1 MCGIAGIYYFDSAAR
16 VEQPLLERMTSVI
29 SHRGPNGHGFFIDGQ
44 VGLGHRRLS
53 VIDLDGGGQPMIDEP
68 SRRVIVYNGE
78 IFNYRELRET
88 LKNGGT
94 SFRTKSDTE
103 VLLKLAN
110 PAVESWAH
118 ELNGMFAF
126 ALWDPR
132 ERSLLVMRDRFGVK
146 PLYYVSTPEF
156 FAFSSEIKSLLQIP
170 GVRAEVNTD
179 SVAEYLAFR
188 HVLEPSTFLKG
199 VQQLPGGH
207 YIHITP
213 GSRGVQIKR
222 WWSETEALAR
232 FRASGAAD
240 ASLLDMLSSSVSYR
254 LVSDVPLGTFNSGGV
269 DSSLITRE
277 VRNHKVGEL
286 HTFSVGFSEQSHD
299 ESKYAQEVAGKL
311 GTIHHAEYISV
322 DQYAESLPKAIWHN
336 DEPLCH
342 PHSVHLM
349 HLCGIASKYVTVALT
364 GEGAD
369 ELFAGYPRLRIP
381 LYSNAAGPLGPWVGR
396 LASSTARGLGMRRLR
411 KLFDAMSGDVDVRI
425 DSHRFIDRDDLDA
438 LKPRVSYVGSREAL
452 RSGIPANQ
460 PFLEQLLEYERR
472 SYMQSLVV
480 RLDKMAM
487 AHGLEARTPF
497 LDYRMVLWSKTRPAS
512 EKVGSGWANKPTLKA
527 ECARTF
533 SHELVYRPKVGF
545 GVPLTVWFRQ
555 QPAFRSMLDDM
566 SGDKSI
572 VSNLFPRDVIRRL
585 VSEHTSSKADHTE
598 ALWVLLNIHLWQ
610 NAIAQPAAS
619 H

>member
-1 MCGIAGIYYFDSAAR
+1 MCGIAGIYYFDSTAR
-16 VEQPLLERMTSVI
+16 VEQALLERMTSVI
-29 SHRGPNGHGFFIDGQ
+29 SHRGPNGHGFFIDGH

-53 VIDLDGGGQPMIDEP
+53 VIDLDGGAQPMIDGP
-68 SRRVIVYNGE
+68 SRRAIVYNGE
-78 IFNYRELRET
+78 IFNYVELRES
-88 LKNGGT
+88 LKNRSV

-110 PAVESWAH
+110 TSVDSWAH
-118 ELNGMFAF
+118 DLNGMFAF
-126 ALWDPR
+126 ALWDPH

-146 PLYYVSTPEF
+146 PLYYVSTPQF
-156 FAFSSEIKSLLQIP
+156 FAFASEIKALLQIP
-170 GVRAEVNTD
+170 GVRAEVD
-179 SVAEYLAFR
+179 GQAVAEYLAFR
-188 HVLEPSTFLKG
+188 HVLEPSTFFGG
-199 VQQLPGGH
+199 VRQLPGGH
-207 YIHITP
+207 YIHLEP
-213 GSRGVQIKR
+213 GSREVKIRR
-222 WWSETEALAR
+222 WWSESEALEK
-232 FRASGAAD
+232 FRASGQQQ
-240 ASLLDMLSSSVSYR
+240 ASLLEMLSSSVSYR
-254 LVSDVPLGTFNSGGV
+254 LVSDVPLGSFNSGGV

-311 GTIHHAEYISV
+311 GTIHHAEYLSV
-322 DQYAESLPKAIWHN
+322 QQYAELLPKAIWHN

-349 HLCGIASKYVTVALT
+349 HLSGVASKFVTVALT

-381 LYSNAAGPLGPWVGR
+381 LYSAAAGPLGPWIGR

-425 DSHRFIDRDDLDA
+425 DAHRFIDRDDLDA
-438 LKPRVSYVGSREAL
+438 LLPRANYTGSRESV
-452 RSGIPANQ
+452 RSSVLTNQ
-460 PFLEQLLEYERR
+460 SYLEQLLEYERR

-487 AHGLEARTPF
+487 AHSLEARTPF
-497 LDYRMVLWSKTRPAS
+497 LDYRMVLWSKLQPAS
-512 EKVGSGWANKPTLKA
+512 AKVGRGWANKPLLKA

-533 SHELVYRPKVGF
+533 SHDLVYRPKVGF
-545 GVPLTVWFRQ
+545 GVPLTTWFRE
-555 QPAFRSMLDDM
+555 QPEFRSMLDDM
-566 SGDKSI
+566 CGESSI
-572 VSNLFPRDVIRRL
+572 VSSLFPRDVVRRL
-585 VSEHTSSKADHTE
+585 VNEHASRKSDHTE
-598 ALWVLLNIHLWQ
+598 ALWVLLNIHLWKQ
-610 NAIAQPAAS
+610 VIASS